1 MATLFLRFLV
11 EIYILERLSCNLRKL
26 KRLFA
31 SSLTLT
37 RNMNSSNS
45 PRKPKNAFFLF
56 AEDCKR
62 MPNMNRMAHESH
74 NEFAKETNRLWK
86 ILPNSTKLF
95 YYNKAADDLA
105 NYKKVMA
112 AEAIKSS
119 AIRLIQH
126 GHITQAQYNAWVNTT
141 SIVNSSTMHR

>member
-1 MATLFLRFLV
+1 
-11 EIYILERLSCNLRKL
+11 
-26 KRLFA
+26 
-31 SSLTLT
+31 
-37 RNMNSSNS
+37 
-45 PRKPKNAFFLF
+45 
-56 AEDCKR
+56 
-62 MPNMNRMAHESH
+62 MNRMAHESH